1 MIERK
6 MIIMKNETNNT
17 FYACPY
23 CKEEYANPVDLAH
36 CILSCEEKKKK
47 EEEQKKAEKL
57 AAEKDARYQEI
68 VAVEKHYYE
77 LLKAYIK
84 DYGAIT
90 IKSDSSEWEPIFGSK
105 PWHWWF

>member
-23 CKEEYANPVDLAH
+23 CKEEYSNPVDLAH
-36 CILSCEEKKKK
+36 CILSCEEKKKI
-47 EEEQKKAEKL
+47 EEEKRKKAKL
-57 AAEKDARYQEI
+57 AAEKDARYQE
-68 VAVEKHYYE
+68 VMDAKEKYRQ
-77 LLKAYIK
+77 LVSAFIN
-84 DYGAIT
+84 DYGAI
-90 IKSDSSEWEPIFGSK
+90 IIENNSDDWKFFDK

>member
-1 MIERK
+1 
-6 MIIMKNETNNT
+6 MKNETNNT

-23 CKEEYANPVDLAH
+23 CNEEYVSPVDLAH

-47 EEEQKKAEKL
+47 EEERKKAEKL
-57 AAEKDARYQEI
+57 AAEKDTRYQE
-68 VAVEKHYYE
+68 VLDAKENYLQLVS
-77 LLKAYIK
+77 AYIN

-90 IKSDSSEWEPIFGSK
+90 IKNDSSELESIFGSK

>member
-1 MIERK
+1 
-6 MIIMKNETNNT
+6 MKNETKNP

-23 CKEEYANPVDLAH
+23 CKEEYASPVDLAH

-68 VAVEKHYYE
+68 EEVKNHYHT
-77 LLKAYIK
+77 LLKEYIK
-84 DYGAIT
+84 DYGALT
-90 IKSDSSEWEPIFGSK
+90 IKTDFSEWEPIFNSE
-105 PWHWWF
+105 PWHLWF